1 MSKHIGALL
10 LLLVLAACGGG
21 NDTATSPSP
30 TPTPTTPTVTT
41 FSLTGQVTDGATSA
55 AISGATVSIGDGVN
69 SGKSTTTTAAGTYS
83 FSALQQAG
91 FTLNVSATDYVST
104 SKGVTL
110 TSNQTV
116 SFQLVRAGPRTTFG
130 AGQYLVGT
138 DIAAG
143 RYFSAPSNG
152 CYWERQSGLGGT
164 LGEIIANDFIGFT
177 AAQWIVDIRSSDRAF
192 KTDADC
198 GTWYNA
204 PRQGAQASIPP
215 GVWLVGSQI
224 TPGTYRATVQSGCYW
239 ERLRDFTGTLSGIIA
254 NDFVSSAGSQLVSIA
269 AGDVGFSNDAD
280 CGTWT
285 RVSGLTANEIPVASG
300 TPVEGNWYQ
309 NRARKAGAIGG
320 ARLR

>member
-1 MSKHIGALL
+1 MSKHIGAFL

-21 NDTATSPSP
+21 NGTATSPSP

-69 SGKSTTTTAAGTYS
+69 SGKSTTTSPAGTYA

-91 FTLNVSATDYVST
+91 FTLTVSATDYVST

-164 LGEIIANDFIGFT
+164 LGEIIANDFIGFN

-198 GTWYNA
+198 GTWYNT

-215 GVWLVGSQI
+215 GVWLVGSQNHAGHLPRDCRI
-224 TPGTYRATVQSGCYW
+224 RLLLGAAAGLHRDAVRNHRQRLHLVGGFAAGIHLRW
-239 ERLRDFTGTLSGIIA
+239 RRGLLQRRRLRNLD
-254 NDFVSSAGSQLVSIA
+254 AGERPD
-269 AGDVGFSNDAD
+269 G
-280 CGTWT
+280 
-285 RVSGLTANEIPVASG
+285 
-300 TPVEGNWYQ
+300 
-309 NRARKAGAIGG
+309 K
-320 ARLR
+320 